1 MSNVQ
6 AKDSGPYKCV
16 ARSDG
21 KTVSTWVR
29 LVINV
34 DIDIAI
40 DKPFT
45 EELLNKSSPQ
55 FVKLANELETEMSR
69 VYQGLPGFKEVQ
81 VLEFKSGSIKV
92 RFRIIFEIKV
102 DKPSNQPPPDA
113 KQRVANVVIV
123 KITESNGAIGN
134 IRFNP
139 ESLTPQ
145 VPPPPPRNLRT
156 TQIKYKQISVTWE
169 PPAHHKYYGMT
180 GYIVRYR
187 EFTLEWT
194 SVTTAKSA
202 QDFALHGLKP
212 DTSYVIT
219 VLAVNELGKGA
230 PSNAIEPK
238 TLHNNVFL
246 VIWKEYKWVVVPVGI
261 AVLLLILAGVFLCYR
276 RSRRRK
282 ALKRERLARCNN
294 DNFALPSQSFATN
307 GLEMAQLASR
317 FREIPREQVLIG
329 KLLGS
334 GQFGKV
340 VSGYLKEDK
349 THCAIKMLK
358 GPLYVIIELAEHGCL
373 LDYLCKNHM
382 YSVNESTNVS
392 LLTKVDKIRI
402 AFDVAKG
409 LEHLTRHR
417 CVHRDLAARNVL
429 LGANMTAKLADFG
442 LARDV
447 YEKGYYSNLSSK
459 QKLPARWMA
468 IEAIETLRASKESD
482 IWSFGVLLWEIE
494 SGGKMPFNGLQ
505 VREILKLLKKGT
517 RLSQPPDCSNE
528 L

>member
-1 MSNVQ
+1 MLCF
-6 AKDSGPYKCV
+6 P
-16 ARSDG
+16 
-21 KTVSTWVR
+21 
-29 LVINV
+29 
-34 DIDIAI
+34 
-40 DKPFT
+40 
-45 EELLNKSSPQ
+45 
-55 FVKLANELETEMSR
+55 
-69 VYQGLPGFKEVQ
+69 
-81 VLEFKSGSIKV
+81 
-92 RFRIIFEIKV
+92 
-102 DKPSNQPPPDA
+102 
-113 KQRVANVVIV
+113 
-123 KITESNGAIGN
+123 
-134 IRFNP
+134 
-139 ESLTPQ
+139 

-307 GLEMAQLASR
+307 GLEMAQIASR

-340 VSGYLKEDK
+340 VSGYLKEDM
-349 THCAIKMLK
+349 THCAIKMLKEEASHNDYRDLMNELEIMSSIDVHPNIINLIGACTDK

-528 L
+528 LYIVMTNCWNGDPRRRPTIESLASVLDGLLCAARRDEYTMEISNA